1 MYDSIVFGLIL
12 LCVLLAV
19 SQAKLMY
26 RVYKLEEQQDGFE
39 TKTIDAF
46 QVTEDTLN
54 HKKKT
59 ATRLPSDS
67 GALKKIS

>member
-46 QVTEDTLN
+46 QVTEN
-54 HKKKT
+54 KFNEKEKS
-59 ATRLPSDS
+59 A
-67 GALKKIS
+67 